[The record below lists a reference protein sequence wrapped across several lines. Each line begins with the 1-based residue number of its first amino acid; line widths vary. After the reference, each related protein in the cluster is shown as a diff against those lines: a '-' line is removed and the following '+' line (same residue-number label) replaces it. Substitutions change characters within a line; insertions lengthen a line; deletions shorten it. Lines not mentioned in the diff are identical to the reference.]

1 MTILALGDSFTYG
14 EELADQHMSWPY
26 LLGQRMG
33 HNVVNLAKPAASND
47 SIIRRLMEHMIAQQ
61 APTDLVVIGWTM
73 LGRQEFAD
81 DVGYYS
87 IWPGYSGNLFQQDGS
102 VWRQDLVKY
111 FNQYHNRQHYH
122 VRYLEQVIL
131 VQNFLKSRNI
141 KYVMMNVLENEYYRR
156 SPMFHWQPYF
166 AEIDKDCFMGFGHS
180 GMVEWTDAAKCPR
193 GPNGHFLEQGHEL
206 VADKVYEH
214 IRNLGWIS

>member
-1 MTILALGDSFTYG
+1 MTLLALGDSFTYG
-14 EELADQHMSWPY
+14 EELANQHLSWPY

-33 HNVVNLAKPAASND
+33 PNVVNLAKPAASND
-47 SIIRRLMEHMIAQQ
+47 SIVRRLLEYIIAQQ
-61 APTDLVVIGWTM
+61 DPVDLVVIGWSM

-87 IWPGYSGNLFQQDGS
+87 IWPGYSGNLFQQDRS

-166 AEIDKDCFMGFGHS
+166 AEIDKDYFMGFNHS
-180 GMVEWTDAAKCPR
+180 GMVEWTDAAKCPK